1 MSDGLLDR
9 ARAGDPEALEE
20 LVRRNADW
28 LQRNVRRRLGAALR
42 VDLESRDVVHD
53 AVVQLLQSGAL
64 EGLRDEEHLRA
75 LLLRIVQ
82 GDLVDRHRR
91 RQSRQLDERAAL
103 EKQRPPTQP
112 SQHARRQERHALV
125 RRALATLGAEDR
137 LVLEAR
143 VWQNHSFAEIAAQLQ
158 CSEDAARMRCNRA
171 LARLADAAER
181 LLGGESVDL
190 GLSR

>member
-9 ARAGDPEALEE
+9 ARAGDPQALEE

-28 LQRNVRRRLGAALR
+28 LQRNVRRRLGAAVR
-42 VDLESRDVVHD
+42 VELESRDVVHD

-64 EGLRDEEHLRA
+64 AGLRDEEHLRA

-91 RQSRQLDERAAL
+91 RQTRQLDEHAVL
-103 EKQRPPTQP
+103 EKQRPATRP
-112 SQHARRQERHALV
+112 SQHARQQERHALV
-125 RRALATLGAEDR
+125 RRALATLGTEDR

-143 VWQNHSFAEIAAQLQ
+143 VWQNRSFAEIAAQLQ